1 MPDGLEVIDTY
12 LFHFFLLIKYTTHRG
27 RLASA
32 GRLLFLILPLN
43 IFICMVYLLI
53 LEEKNMKR
61 KYKKKLWLDRR
72 SRKIQNKKK
81 KTGKSQSTCGI
92 VLEKDTTDI
101 DVYTAKAPSI
111 FSLVKN
117 TEETNRYFH
126 NIIEQ
131 MARKR
136 YKQLFFIDSSEV
148 KEVTTDALVYIL
160 ALLYNIKLN
169 AVAKYSFKGNLPK
182 DKNAQKVYNES
193 GFMNYVKTRRAV
205 MPCPSDKVQILTGRK
220 TDPNIAKQICDFV
233 NQKFNTSC
241 IFTIDLYKTLIELMS
256 NTVHHA
262 YNCNGIM
269 VPYWYLYSIDK
280 GDSIQFTFI
289 DTGEGIPNTVK
300 KKILER
306 LPFGKVDDST
316 LIHSAFL
323 GESRTE
329 TGLYNRGHGLPALYE
344 KVKAGKLK
352 EFFVLSGCGCCKSVI
367 IDGEIELQ
375 KLDFQKE
382 IIGTIFQFEIINVKE
397 DVA

>member
-1 MPDGLEVIDTY
+1 
-12 LFHFFLLIKYTTHRG
+12 
-27 RLASA
+27 
-32 GRLLFLILPLN
+32 
-43 IFICMVYLLI
+43 
-53 LEEKNMKR
+53 
-61 KYKKKLWLDRR
+61 
-72 SRKIQNKKK
+72 
-81 KTGKSQSTCGI
+81 
-92 VLEKDTTDI
+92 
-101 DVYTAKAPSI
+101 
-111 FSLVKN
+111 
-117 TEETNRYFH
+117 
-126 NIIEQ
+126 
-131 MARKR
+131 
-136 YKQLFFIDSSEV
+136 
-148 KEVTTDALVYIL
+148 
-160 ALLYNIKLN
+160 
-169 AVAKYSFKGNLPK
+169 
-182 DKNAQKVYNES
+182 
-193 GFMNYVKTRRAV
+193 
-205 MPCPSDKVQILTGRK
+205 
-220 TDPNIAKQICDFV
+220 
-233 NQKFNTSC
+233 
-241 IFTIDLYKTLIELMS
+241 MS